1 MAGVGRVFQ
10 GVECPSCR
18 EVCQAWYR
26 EYVRS
31 LVDGL
36 NFVQAAHAV
45 GVSKRTGK
53 VWCHGRTCSS
63 GRCERASIAPQA
75 HWCRLYM
82 KCHPHR
88 VSKRFLSL
96 KERMLIFGWRV
107 EGFSIRDIAR
117 RLGRSPRAVSR
128 ELKRNGMTSTCDN
141 PYIAHMRAGKR
152 LTRPKARTCADPR
165 LWGII
170 WGKLELRW
178 SPEQICAYLRMRF
191 PHKSEH
197 EPVRRGRST
206 SPSSSKPQA
215 HCAKRSLPSCATDVL
230 VGAQPHTLVWCGRD
244 SRIPWC

>member
-10 GVECPSCR
+10 GVEYPSRR
-18 EVCQAWYR
+18 EVCQARQR
-26 EYVRS
+26 EYVRA
-31 LVDGL
+31 LGDGL
-36 NFVQAAHAV
+36 NFTQAAHAV

-53 VWCHGRTCSS
+53 VWRNGRTRSS

-75 HWCRLYM
+75 HWYRLYM
-82 KCHPHR
+82 KCQPHR

-107 EGFSIRDIAR
+107 DGLSIRDIAR
-117 RLGRSPRAVSR
+117 QLGRSPSTVSR
-128 ELKRNGMTSTCDN
+128 ELKRNGITSTCYN

-152 LTRPKARTCADPR
+152 LKRPKARKCANPR

-170 WGKLELRW
+170 WDKLQLRW

-191 PHKSEH
+191 PHTSEH

-206 SPSSSKPQA
+206 SPSSYKPKA
-215 HCAKRSLPSCATDVL
+215 HCAKRLLPSCAKGAPA
-230 VGAQPHTLVWCGRD
+230 GAQPHTLARYDHD
-244 SRIPWC
+244 SRTPW